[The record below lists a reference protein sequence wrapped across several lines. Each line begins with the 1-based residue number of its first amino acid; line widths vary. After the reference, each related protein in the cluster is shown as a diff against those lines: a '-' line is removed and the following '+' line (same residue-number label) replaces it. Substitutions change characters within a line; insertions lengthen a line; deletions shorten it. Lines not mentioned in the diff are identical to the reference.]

1 MIEDAPSV
9 RGDETKRNI
18 MTTLLMEKLNTG
30 DVLEVRTRDDVMT
43 VLVLLATDDFVI
55 LDPCDE
61 STPFVMQRD
70 ELVEYRKFD
79 AV

>member
-1 MIEDAPSV
+1 
-9 RGDETKRNI
+9 